1 VLGQLG
7 VARQLGGH
15 GGDDTRVRLVVCVPT
30 YDERENL
37 EPMARALETVFA
49 EHELDGRILVIDDAS
64 PDGTGELADRLAQE
78 SERLEVLHRAKREG
92 LGPAYVA
99 GFDRALTGGAEL
111 VATIDCDFSHDP
123 ADLPRLV
130 EATSRAGVVLG
141 SRYVP
146 GGGTENWGAVRR
158 FVSKGGSVY
167 ARTVLGIPV
176 RDTTSGFKVYR
187 REVLEAIEPARI
199 ESRGYAFQIETVY
212 RALRAG
218 FAVEEVPIRFTD
230 RAEGGSKMGPGI
242 VLEAMVRVPALRLAA
257 ARGKL

>member
-1 VLGQLG
+1 
-7 VARQLGGH
+7 
-15 GGDDTRVRLVVCVPT
+15 VRLVVCVPT

-37 EPMARALETVFA
+37 EPMARALQAVFA
-49 EHELDGRILVIDDAS
+49 EHGLDGTILVIDDAS
-64 PDGTGELADRLAQE
+64 PDGTGELADRLAGE
-78 SERLEVLHRAKREG
+78 SERLEVLHRATKDG

-99 GFDRALTGGAEL
+99 GFERALAAGAEL

-130 EATSRAGVVLG
+130 EATSRAGVALG

-146 GGGTENWGAVRR
+146 GGGTESWGAVRR
-158 FVSKGGSVY
+158 FVSRGGSVY
-167 ARTVLGIPV
+167 ARAVLGIPV

-218 FAVEEVPIRFTD
+218 FTVEEVPIRFTD